1 MQYAI
6 IKVVNGN
13 FAVVVETNDEK
24 QANVNFHQLCTT
36 LWNAEDVTQAF
47 VAIVNQRLSIL
58 KSEYIEHSAE
68 PVGAAE

>member
-13 FAVVVETNDEK
+13 YEVAVETNDEK

-36 LWNAEDVTQAF
+36 LWNAEDVSQAF
-47 VAIVNQRLSIL
+47 VAIVDQRLSIL
-58 KSEYIEHSAE
+58 KSETIYHATE
-68 PVGAAE
+68 AAE

>member
-13 FAVVVETNDEK
+13 FAVAVETNDEK

-36 LWNAEDVTQAF
+36 LWNAEDVSQAF
-47 VAIVNQRLSIL
+47 VAIVDQRLSII
-58 KSEYIEHSAE
+58 KSETIYHATE
-68 PVGAAE
+68 AAE

>member
-24 QANVNFHQLCTT
+24 QANVNFHDLCKT
-36 LWNAEDVTQAF
+36 LWNADDVTQAF
-47 VAIVNQRLSIL
+47 VAIVNQQLSVL
-58 KSEYIEHSAE
+58 KSETIYHTTE
-68 PVGAAE
+68 AAE

>member
-6 IKVVNGN
+6 IKVVNGS
-13 FAVVVETNDEK
+13 FAVEVETNDEK

-47 VAIVNQRLSIL
+47 VAIVNQQLSVL
-58 KSEYIEHSAE
+58 KSETIYHTTE
-68 PVGAAE
+68 AAE

>member
-6 IKVVNGN
+6 IKVVNGS

-47 VAIVNQRLSIL
+47 VAIVNQQLSVL
-58 KSEYIEHSAE
+58 KSETIYHTTE
-68 PVGAAE
+68 AAE

>member
-13 FAVVVETNDEK
+13 FAVAVETNDVK

-36 LWNAEDVTQAF
+36 LWNAEDVSLAF
-47 VAIVNQRLSIL
+47 VAIVDQHLSIL
-58 KSEYIEHSAE
+58 KSETIYH
-68 PVGAAE
+68 AAEVEEG

>member
-13 FAVVVETNDEK
+13 FAVEVETNDEK

-47 VAIVNQRLSIL
+47 VAIVDQRLSIL
-58 KSEYIEHSAE
+58 KSEEIYR
-68 PVGAAE
+68 AAEVEEG